1 MTSEKRKERAD
12 PPQPP
17 DPKPKKPRQT
27 DPPRPNPSLLEPH
40 EAIIAELKT
49 KYNVLPAS
57 VISSTQ
63 IRQRVAAATG
73 HLLSGANPVVLLHAR
88 PAEVCKLITIA
99 EQSKRVLKEEGRPCF
114 QYNQLF
120 DLPPETKKPDIV
132 EKTVLETDAHD
143 SDDDDDFEVMET
155 RFEKAV
161 FPQTVRTMKSMRVFL
176 STMAIPEIKAKSN
189 VTVQTSEVKVK
200 KHGQGGG

>member
-1 MTSEKRKERAD
+1 MTSEKRKEATGQ
-12 PPQPP
+12 PQPA
-17 DPKPKKPRQT
+17 DPKPKKARQT
-27 DPPRPNPSLLEPH
+27 NSSRPNPTLLGPH

-73 HLLSGANPVVLLHAR
+73 HLLSWTNPVVLLHAR

-99 EQSKRVLKEEGRPCF
+99 EQTKRVLKEEGRSCF

-120 DLPPETKKPDIV
+120 DLPPEAVKPDIV
-132 EKTVLETDAHD
+132 EKTVLPTDADD
-143 SDDDDDFEVMET
+143 SDEDDDFEVMET

-161 FPQTVRTMKSMRVFL
+161 LPQTVRAMKSMRVFL
-176 STMAIPEIKAKSN
+176 STMAIPELKAKGN
-189 VTVQTSEVKVK
+189 VTAQTSEVKA
-200 KHGQGGG
+200 

>member
-1 MTSEKRKERAD
+1 MTSEKRKERAG
-12 PPQPP
+12 PPQPHE
-17 DPKPKKPRQT
+17 PKAKKRRQT
-27 DPPRPNPSLLEPH
+27 DPSRPNPTLLGPH
-40 EAIIAELKT
+40 EAIIAELKA
-49 KYNVLPAS
+49 KYNIFPAS

-73 HLLSGANPVVLLHAR
+73 HLLSSANPVVLLHAR

-99 EQSKRVLKEEGRPCF
+99 EQSKRVLKEEGRSCF

-132 EKTVLETDAHD
+132 EKTVLETGAHD

-161 FPQTVRTMKSMRVFL
+161 LPQTVRTVKSMRVFL
-176 STMAIPEIKAKSN
+176 STMPIPELKAKNN
-189 VTVQTSEVKVK
+189 VTVQTSDVN
-200 KHGQGGG
+200 KHEEEGG